1 MKKLGQQAKILQITI
16 GEYSEV
22 QFVPHA
28 SSRLAQRNQ
37 SFGCDL
43 GASTSEEKKRPLTS
57 HTRALHRKSLQQKRS
72 ALSTMSMGRD

>member
-28 SSRLAQRNQ
+28 SSRLAQRGIKV
-37 SFGCDL
+37 SDVI
-43 GASTSEEKKRPLTS
+43 
-57 HTRALHRKSLQQKRS
+57 S
-72 ALSTMSMGRD
+72 ALQHPKKKNAR

>member
-28 SSRLAQRNQ
+28 SSRLAQRGIKV
-37 SFGCDL
+37 SDVI
-43 GASTSEEKKRPLTS
+43 
-57 HTRALHRKSLQQKRS
+57 S
-72 ALSTMSMGRD
+72 ALQHPKKKKTPANFPHKGIT